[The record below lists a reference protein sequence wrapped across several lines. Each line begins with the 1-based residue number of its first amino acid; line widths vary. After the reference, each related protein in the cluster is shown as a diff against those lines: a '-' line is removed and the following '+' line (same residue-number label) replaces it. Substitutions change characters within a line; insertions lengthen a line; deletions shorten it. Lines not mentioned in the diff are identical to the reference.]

1 MRRFAPLLVFCSG
14 WLGCSSVPN
23 PTTTRDFKPAST
35 SSPVQS
41 QPSVVTPNPPE
52 WFVGVATRWIE
63 STETGIHRGVTTVR
77 FESKSRKITAVAE
90 QPGQLD
96 GAHVAP
102 LWSIADSTSTPCK
115 YIFWHDNELHGAAQW
130 LGEARSIAKFPST
143 IYASFDWFGG
153 AGIMTTQGMFVVN
166 AATCALDKLNLPNA
180 AAAYAANPNQALVL
194 TAHGHAR
201 LTLDGGKSY
210 KDVSADL
217 PNAGLIE
224 RIRDELHVSTG
235 TDESFVINKQGII
248 SPEKFIEDRHQD
260 EPVVD
265 PEDRWPSDNQVSS
278 ALEAA
283 VNEGLLLPN
292 GQALAADGG
301 LVARVSLNTVRATEI
316 LRFGA
321 SSERCSPV
329 AVSDRA
335 LLVCESGRSASVLDA
350 GTGNI
355 ERSFDVEQEIV
366 WDRFVVAED
375 EALGFVGPCGG
386 RSPGPQVDVVATA
399 SWSTISMQRSSAFC
413 VRRPEGSW
421 VEHKL
426 DATDAVDVFAWIPRA
441 DGAATALIAP
451 TGTFLH
457 GQPAVEVR
465 GLLRIVR
472 IARNAPP
479 IDIPGYSSESPKL
492 VSHALR
498 SLPDG
503 SLEGWLPSGHS
514 SAGFMSVKIDPQ
526 GQSTQRQLPARTTT
540 LVTRGRFALART
552 EENRYFETT
561 DFGRTFQAIDPPPGH
576 QADPMA
582 VTSVG
587 AQIGPYLRVGWG
599 PHAKPLPPPDSS
611 ATEPFSTL
619 PRRLPSAVRLGC
631 RFTGPPVSGRIPD
644 GQGLGLSKT
653 PMPQM
658 ASGRIP
664 YLGAFFTPWRGLPT
678 AQSGNA
684 EFIFMPLFDLA
695 APVRRASVPLSKL
708 EGDERI
714 SHEMRLGFILDEKNV
729 WPVAAERYSRCT
741 APLSDAAGLTMPLG
755 TCVDDPS
762 NGVIIDGRAY
772 LVHQD
777 LMIYGPGRY
786 SSLAITT
793 ADITADRSGKT
804 LPRGSNV
811 KLLAKHHVS
820 GSIQRYKFASG
831 RRGKTPVLV
840 ALEADGNATLTTIDP
855 TRGTLGP
862 EEPLVSLS
870 KLQLGTDPRCAEAP
884 DDARVLLVFTHEIGL
899 NSQNLPG
906 IRDTEHGGLAILRW
920 SKQRVCL
927 DAIDINVNDERYEAD
942 LMIHVP
948 QGPIRK
954 LVAHFNKPNSGQGTL
969 ALITYATE
977 VRQPV
982 VCEGTSP

>member
-1 MRRFAPLLVFCSG
+1 MRRFAPLVVFCSG

-23 PTTTRDFKPAST
+23 PTTTRDVKPAPASSSAQSSST
-35 SSPVQS
+35 VAA
-41 QPSVVTPNPPE
+41 PNPPE
-52 WFVGVATRWIE
+52 WFVAGATRWIE
-63 STETGIHRGVTTVR
+63 STDSGIHRGVTGIR
-77 FESKSRKITAVAE
+77 FESRSRKITGIAE

-96 GAHVAP
+96 GAHAAP
-102 LWSIADSTSTPCK
+102 PWATSGPSPCK
-115 YIFWHDNELHGAAQW
+115 YIFWHDNELHGSAEW
-130 LGEARSIAKFPST
+130 LGEARSIAKLPAT

-153 AGIMTTQGMFVVN
+153 AGVMTLQGLFVVN
-166 AATCALDKLNLPNA
+166 ATTCALDKLSLPNA
-180 AAAYAANPNQALVL
+180 AAVYAASANRGLVL

-210 KDVSADL
+210 KDVSAEL
-217 PNAGLIE
+217 PQAGLID
-224 RIRDELHVSTG
+224 RVRDELHVTTG
-235 TDESFVINKQGII
+235 SDESFVINNQGVI
-248 SPEKFIEDRHQD
+248 SPEKFLEDRHQD
-260 EPVVD
+260 EPVAD
-265 PEDRWPSDNQVSS
+265 PEDRWPSDTQITS

-292 GQALAADGG
+292 GEALAADEG
-301 LVARVSLNTVRATEI
+301 LVARVQLTTGRATEI

-335 LLVCESGRSASVLDA
+335 LVVCDSGRSASVIDA

-366 WDRFVVAED
+366 WDRFVVAD
-375 EALGFVGPCGG
+375 GEALGFVGPCGG
-386 RSPGPQVDVVATA
+386 RNPGPPVDVVATA
-399 SWSTISMQRSSAFC
+399 SPSSISVQRSSAFC
-413 VRRPEGSW
+413 VRRPDGSW
-421 VEHKL
+421 VEHQL
-426 DATDAVDVFAWIPRA
+426 DAQDAADVLAWIPRA
-441 DGAATALIAP
+441 DGAATAVIAP
-451 TGTFLH
+451 AGTFLH
-457 GQPAVEVR
+457 GQPAVEIR
-465 GLLRIVR
+465 ERLRIVR
-472 IARNAPP
+472 VARNAPP
-479 IDIPGYSSESPKL
+479 IDIPGYTSESAKL
-492 VSHALR
+492 VSHALHT
-498 SLPDG
+498 LPDG
-503 SLEGWLPSGHS
+503 SVEGWLPSGHS
-514 SAGFMSVKIDPQ
+514 PAGLMAVKIDPQ
-526 GQSTQRQLPARTTT
+526 GQALQRQLPARSTS
-540 LVTRGRFALART
+540 LLTRGRFALTRT
-552 EENRYFETT
+552 EEGRYFETT

-576 QADPMA
+576 QGDPMG

-599 PHAKPLPPPDSS
+599 PHAKPLPPPDST

-619 PRRLPSAVRLGC
+619 PRRLPPVVRLGC
-631 RFTGPPVSGRIPD
+631 RFTGPPASGRIPD

-653 PMPQM
+653 PMAQM
-658 ASGRIP
+658 SSGRITHS
-664 YLGAFFTPWRGLPT
+664 GAFFTPWRGLPT

-684 EFIFMPLFDLA
+684 EFIFMPLLDVTT
-695 APVRRASVPLSKL
+695 PVRRASVPLSKL
-708 EGDERI
+708 DGNDRI
-714 SHEMRLGFILDEKNV
+714 SHEIRLGFILDEKNV
-729 WPVAAERYSRCT
+729 WPIPAERFSRCP
-741 APLSDAAGLTMPLG
+741 APLTDAAGLTMPLG
-755 TCVDDPS
+755 ACVEDPS
-762 NGVIIDGRAY
+762 TGVIVDGRAY
-772 LVHQD
+772 LVHPD
-777 LMIYGPGRY
+777 IMLYGPSRY

-804 LPRGSNV
+804 APRGSNV
-811 KLLAKHHVS
+811 KLVATHHVS
-820 GSIQRYKFASG
+820 GSIHRYKFAPG

-840 ALEADGNATLTTIDP
+840 AVEADGSATLTPIDP
-855 TRGTLGP
+855 TRGTLGA

-884 DDARVLLVFTHEIGL
+884 DDARVLLVFTHEIGI

-927 DAIDINVNDERYEAD
+927 DAIDININDERYEAD

-954 LVAHFNKPNSGQGTL
+954 LVALFNKPNSGQGSL

-982 VCEGTSP
+982 VCEGASP